1 MGKTFSDYTP
11 DERRA
16 LGMRGG
22 NRRWEID
29 EKRKTLR
36 TLAEEYG
43 RSKIWIVKCD
53 DGFFKYLLKTT
64 FCMILTFT
72 IVALVVVIS
81 KLLADAGEII
91 YLRYL

>member
-1 MGKTFSDYTP
+1 MFSIILILLIIFAAGLNNLFFT
-11 DERRA
+11 
-16 LGMRGG
+16 
-22 NRRWEID
+22 
-29 EKRKTLR
+29 
-36 TLAEEYG
+36 
-43 RSKIWIVKCD
+43 WIVKCD

>member
-1 MGKTFSDYTP
+1 MFSIILLIIFAAGLNNLFFT
-11 DERRA
+11 
-16 LGMRGG
+16 G
-22 NRRWEID
+22 
-29 EKRKTLR
+29 
-36 TLAEEYG
+36 
-43 RSKIWIVKCD
+43 IVKCD